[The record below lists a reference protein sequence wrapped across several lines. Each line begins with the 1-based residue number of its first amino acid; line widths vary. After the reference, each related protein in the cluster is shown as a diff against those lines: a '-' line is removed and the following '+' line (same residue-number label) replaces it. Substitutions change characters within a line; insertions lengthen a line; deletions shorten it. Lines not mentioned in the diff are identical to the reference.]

1 MLTVILGFSGAV
13 VFGSADFLGGLAS
26 KRLGSMKVTALA
38 GFVGFF
44 TLLLAS
50 VWIPGTMDSGAIF
63 WGILSGISGSVAIM
77 LLYASLAIGPMS
89 ILSPLGALVSAV
101 VPVAWAGIQGE
112 VLGTLGYVAIAVGFV
127 AIALVGFVPNKNAIR
142 PSLRGLS
149 MATGAGIFIGLFII
163 FIDQVNPDTGLIP
176 LLANRVTSFTIMG
189 TAIGVMA
196 ALHWS
201 RRRGLLGR
209 GRMGREGPARADIV
223 LGGAVVAE
231 AGAKD
236 ASATEAATA
245 TTQTEVETVAKPIFL
260 RSENVRIGLLLA
272 MACGVVDAV
281 GNSLLLFG
289 IHIGD
294 LSVMSVLTAMYP
306 IGTIVLAGV
315 ILKERV
321 APIQIVGLALAIS
334 AAALLAL
341 S

>member
-38 GFVGFF
+38 ALTGFL

-50 VWIPGTMDSGAIF
+50 VFIPGTMDSGAIF
-63 WGILSGISGSVAIM
+63 WGILSGVSGSVAIM
-77 LLYASLAIGPMS
+77 MLYASLAIGPMS

-101 VPVAWAGIQGE
+101 VPVAWAGIRGE
-112 VLGTLGYVAIAVGFV
+112 VLGPLGYVAIAIGLL
-127 AIALVGFVPNKNAIR
+127 AIVLVGFVPNKKAVR
-142 PSLRGLS
+142 PTLRGLS
-149 MATGAGIFIGLFII
+149 LATGAGVFIGLFII
-163 FIDQVNPDTGLIP
+163 FIDQVNPETGLIP
-176 LLANRVTSFTIMG
+176 LLANRATSFTIMT

-196 ALHWS
+196 ALHWAH
-201 RRRGLLGR
+201 RRGLLGQ
-209 GRMGREGPARADIV
+209 GRMGRDGPARADIV
-223 LGGAVVAE
+223 VGE
-231 AGAKD
+231 RR
-236 ASATEAATA
+236 THN
-245 TTQTEVETVAKPIFL
+245 I
-260 RSENVRIGLLLA
+260 RIGLLLA
-272 MACGVVDAV
+272 VACGVVDAV
-281 GNSLLLFG
+281 GNTLLLFG

-306 IGTIVLAGV
+306 IGTIILADV

-334 AAALLAL
+334 AAALLAV

>member
-38 GFVGFF
+38 GFVGFL

-63 WGILSGISGSVAIM
+63 WGVLSGVSGSVAIM

-101 VPVAWAGIQGE
+101 VPVAWAGIRGE
-112 VLGTLGYVAIAVGFV
+112 VLGPLGYVAIAIGFV
-127 AIALVGFVPNKNAIR
+127 AIVLVGFVPDKMAVR
-142 PSLRGLS
+142 PSLRGLA
-149 MATGAGIFIGLFII
+149 MAAGAGIFIGFFII
-163 FIDQVNPDTGLIP
+163 CIDQVNPDTGLIP
-176 LLANRVTSFTIMG
+176 LLANRATSFTIM
-189 TAIGVMA
+189 TMAIGVMA
-196 ALHWS
+196 ALHWTH
-201 RRRGLLGR
+201 RRGLLGQ
-209 GRMGREGPARADIV
+209 GRMGRDGPARADI
-223 LGGAVVAE
+223 AV
-231 AGAKD
+231 G
-236 ASATEAATA
+236 EAAVGKPGA
-245 TTQTEVETVAKPIFL
+245 TNL
-260 RSENVRIGLLLA
+260 RFNNLRIGLLLA
-272 MACGVVDAV
+272 IACGVVDAI
-281 GNSLLLFG
+281 GNALLLFG

-306 IGTIVLAGV
+306 IGTIILAGV
-315 ILKERV
+315 ILKERIT
-321 APIQIVGLALAIS
+321 PLQLVGLALAIS

>member
-13 VFGSADFLGGLAS
+13 IFGSADFLGGLAS

-101 VPVAWAGIQGE
+101 VPVAWAGIRGE
-112 VLGTLGYVAIAVGFV
+112 VLGPLGYVAIAIGLL
-127 AIALVGFVPNKNAIR
+127 AIVLVGFVPNKKAIR
-142 PSLRGLS
+142 PTLRGLS
-149 MATGAGIFIGLFII
+149 MATGAGFFIGLFII
-163 FIDQVNPDTGLIP
+163 FIDQVNPETGLIP

-189 TAIGVMA
+189 TAIGVVA

-209 GRMGREGPARADIV
+209 GRMGRDGPARADV
-223 LGGAVVAE
+223 VVGGAVVAE
-231 AGAKD
+231 AGVVVDAA
-236 ASATEAATA
+236 ASASGLNNATTTA
-245 TTQTEVETVAKPIFL
+245 TTAPVL
-260 RSENVRIGLLLA
+260 RGDNLRIGLLLA
-272 MACGVVDAV
+272 VACGVVDAV

-306 IGTIVLAGV
+306 IGTIILAGI

-334 AAALLAL
+334 AAAMLAL

>member
-38 GFVGFF
+38 ALTGFL

-50 VWIPGTMDSGAIF
+50 VFIPGTIDSGAIF
-63 WGILSGISGSVAIM
+63 WGVLSGVSGSLAIM

-112 VLGTLGYVAIAVGFV
+112 VLGPLGYVAIAIGFV
-127 AIALVGFVPNKNAIR
+127 AIVLVGFVPDKKAVR
-142 PSLRGLS
+142 PTLRGLA

-163 FIDQVNPDTGLIP
+163 CIDQVNPDTGLIP
-176 LLANRVTSFTIMG
+176 LLANRATSFTIM
-189 TAIGVMA
+189 TIAIGVAA
-196 ALHWS
+196 ALHWAH
-201 RRRGLLGR
+201 RRGFLGR
-209 GRMGREGPARADIV
+209 DGVARADIV
-223 LGGAVVAE
+223 VGERGANN
-231 AGAKD
+231 
-236 ASATEAATA
+236 
-245 TTQTEVETVAKPIFL
+245 I
-260 RSENVRIGLLLA
+260 RIGLLLA
-272 MACGVVDAV
+272 FACGVVDAV
-281 GNSLLLFG
+281 GNALLLFG

-306 IGTIVLAGV
+306 IGTIILAGV